1 MKAVRI
7 NEWGKPV
14 QIEEVT
20 QPAPGKDEV
29 LVRVRAASV
38 NPVDVFV
45 AAGALQSMLSVP
57 MTLGT
62 DFAGEVVSVGADV
75 KHVRQGDAVYG
86 MRAMQGGIYAEYTVA
101 KAHEV
106 AAKPRSL
113 DFAQAAAVPLAGLS
127 AWQTLNN
134 LAQLQA
140 GERVLIHGAAGGVG
154 TFAVQLAKAKGAY
167 VIASDKSGKESFLRQ
182 LGADE
187 VITADRQPFEEAAG
201 KVDVVL
207 DLVGGDLVE
216 RSFNVL
222 KPGGRYVTTAGQPS
236 AEEAARRGIQAM
248 GAFTQPSIDD
258 LTSVARLIDAG
269 KLKVIVNRTFPMHE
283 TQVALA
289 FQQQADT
296 RGKVVITV

>member
-7 NEWGKPV
+7 HEWGKPV
-14 QIEEVT
+14 QIDDVS

-29 LVRVRAASV
+29 LGRVRATSV
-38 NPVDVFV
+38 NPVDAFV
-45 AAGALQSMLSVP
+45 AAGALQSMFTVP
-57 MTLGT
+57 MIPGT
-62 DFAGEVVSVGADV
+62 DFAGDVVSVGSDV
-75 KHVRQGDAVYG
+75 KHVQPGDAVYG
-86 MRAMQGGIYAEYTVA
+86 MRAMQGGIYAEYTIA

-113 DFAQAAAVPLAGLS
+113 DYPQAAAVPLSGLS
-127 AWQTLNN
+127 AWQSLTH
-134 LAQLQA
+134 LAQLQP

-154 TFAVQLAKAKGAY
+154 TFAVQLAKEIGAY
-167 VIASDKSGKESFLRQ
+167 VIASDKSGKEGFLRE
-182 LGADE
+182 LGADQ
-187 VITADRQPFEEAAG
+187 VIAADRQPFEAAAG

-207 DLVGGDLVE
+207 DLVGGEQTE

-236 AEEAARRGIQAM
+236 AEEAGRRGIRAM
-248 GAFTQPSIDD
+248 GAITQPAVED
-258 LTSVARLIDAG
+258 LTKLAELIDAG
-269 KLKVIVNRTFPMHE
+269 KLKVIVNRTFPLAE
-283 TQVALA
+283 TQAALA

>member
-1 MKAVRI
+1 
-7 NEWGKPV
+7 
-14 QIEEVT
+14 
-20 QPAPGKDEV
+20 
-29 LVRVRAASV
+29 
-38 NPVDVFV
+38 
-45 AAGALQSMLSVP
+45 
-57 MTLGT
+57 
-62 DFAGEVVSVGADV
+62 
-75 KHVRQGDAVYG
+75 